1 MPAFPNLLFVFGD
14 QWRAQACGYAGD
26 PNVRTPNIDA
36 FAAQSVNLRNAV
48 SGYPV
53 CSPYRASL
61 LTGQYPLTHGMIVN
75 DQRIRGNPA
84 SIADALNAAGYDTAY
99 IGKWHVH
106 GPRRSAFIPPEDRMG
121 FKHWL
126 GFECTHDYNNSR
138 YYAGA
143 PTPLTWAGYD
153 AEAQTGAAC
162 EYLRGRTDRRE
173 PFALFLS
180 WGPPHDPYHIVPE
193 RFRALYQ
200 PDTIILRPN
209 VPEDAAA
216 RAKKDLAGYYAH
228 CSALDD
234 CFGALLAELERAGL
248 AEDTIVVFTSDHGD
262 MHGSH
267 GLWKKQW
274 PHDESILIPFL
285 LRWPAS
291 LGMEAREVKSPL
303 NSPDVMPTML
313 GLCGAPIPDSV
324 EGCDFSP
331 TILGED
337 EVDDGGAYLACYCP
351 FHQIKYNTG
360 GRDFRGLRTVRYT
373 YVRDHLGPWLLF
385 DNEAD
390 PYQMY
395 NLAQNENLCAEF
407 EAMLQ
412 RKLKKL
418 NDPFALGCQ
427 LLRKFNV
434 RMNEEWGDV
443 HYEW

>member
-126 GFECTHDYNNSR
+126 GFECT
-138 YYAGA
+138 
-143 PTPLTWAGYD
+143 
-153 AEAQTGAAC
+153 
-162 EYLRGRTDRRE
+162 
-173 PFALFLS
+173 
-180 WGPPHDPYHIVPE
+180 
-193 RFRALYQ
+193 
-200 PDTIILRPN
+200 
-209 VPEDAAA
+209 
-216 RAKKDLAGYYAH
+216 
-228 CSALDD
+228 
-234 CFGALLAELERAGL
+234 
-248 AEDTIVVFTSDHGD
+248 
-262 MHGSH
+262 
-267 GLWKKQW
+267 
-274 PHDESILIPFL
+274 HDESILIPFL

-434 RMNEEWGDV
+434 RMNEEWGDM